1 MLIIGID
8 PGISGSICFF
18 KDGVIEDVVEMPTM
32 NEGKKKQKASK
43 RITNI

>member
-18 KDGVIEDVVEMPTM
+18 QNGKIMDVVEMPTI
-32 NEGKKKQKASK
+32 A
-43 RITNI
+43 